1 MAFSQANVITT
12 GVTVY
17 ASGKDATEACFN
29 KASGLFAGIQ
39 PWGLLSGTQ
48 DVQGTIGPIKWRA
61 ADWVITAHGG
71 AGTTLVPQDGH
82 PNVGKF
88 ITRATADGDGYNLQW
103 SKDGGTTVQEIFKPT
118 AGEVIVCYGRFK
130 LDNASTDAHTKGRFN
145 FGLSDT
151 NTDIEASDDDLI
163 TFVKA
168 SGAATM
174 VGRLAKGGT
183 ATDTSALTNSLADN
197 TYIQLGIRV
206 NGVTS
211 VEFWQGAGSTI
222 GALSRVATQTTVTNL
237 ADEELA
243 LSFEGETSEAAAI
256 TFYLQH
262 LVAFQEA
269 L

>member
-1 MAFSQANVITT
+1 MAFSQANVIST
-12 GVTVY
+12 GVTTY
-17 ASGKDATEACFN
+17 AGGKDGTEACFG
-29 KASGLFAGIQ
+29 KASGLFAGVQ
-39 PWGLLSGTQ
+39 PFGVLAGTQ
-48 DVQGTIGPIKWRA
+48 DVQGTVGPIKWRA

-71 AGTTLVPQDGH
+71 AGTTLVPADAH
-82 PNVGKF
+82 PASATFV
-88 ITRATADGDGYNLQW
+88 TRATADGDGYNIQW
-103 SKDGGTTVQEIFKPT
+103 SMDGGTTVHEVFKPT
-118 AGEVIVCYGRFK
+118 AGQVIVVYGRFK
-130 LDNASTDAHTKGRFN
+130 VDNASTDAHTKSRFH

-151 NTDIEASDDDLI
+151 NTDIHNADDDVI
-163 TFVKA
+163 EFYKA

-174 VGRLAKGGT
+174 VGRLAAGGT
-183 ATDTSALTNSLADN
+183 ATDTSALTNSLVDN

-222 GALSRVATQTTVTNL
+222 GALSRVATQTTVTNI

-262 LVAFQEA
+262 LVALQEA